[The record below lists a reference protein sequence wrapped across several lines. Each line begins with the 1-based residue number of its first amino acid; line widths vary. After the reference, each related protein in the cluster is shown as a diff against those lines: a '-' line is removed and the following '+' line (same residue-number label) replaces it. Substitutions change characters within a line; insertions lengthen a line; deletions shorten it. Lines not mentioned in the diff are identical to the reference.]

1 MYIIENI
8 WKNVTSGY
16 LWVVGAYIY
25 TCIFRMS
32 YNEYMFSYKR
42 KKTLILILQE

>member
-1 MYIIENI
+1 MYIIKNI

-25 TCIFRMS
+25 TSIFWMS
-32 YNEYMFSYKR
+32 YNEYMFSYNQ
-42 KKTLILILQE
+42 KKTLILALQK